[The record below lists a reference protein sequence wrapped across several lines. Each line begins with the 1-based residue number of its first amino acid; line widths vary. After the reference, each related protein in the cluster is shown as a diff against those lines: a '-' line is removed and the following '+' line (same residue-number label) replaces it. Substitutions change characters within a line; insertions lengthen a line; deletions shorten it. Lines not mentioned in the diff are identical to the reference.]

1 MRVRSLLIEIDH
13 RDPHIAARIYELQQ
27 AAYAVERDVI
37 GVAEFFP
44 LTVTAEQI
52 AREPDTFLG
61 WWDGDRL
68 VGVASF
74 TATAEEIDVGR
85 MVVHP
90 AHFRRGIASALLR
103 AVAERAAPG
112 QRITVSTAEKN
123 EPAVRLYQ
131 RHGFGI
137 IRRTVLPDGLALVRL
152 TKTIAP
158 PPPIS

>member
-1 MRVRSLLIEIDH
+1 MVSQIRH
-13 RDPHIAARIYELQQ
+13 RDPHISARIHDLQQ

-37 GVAEFFP
+37 GVKEFFP

-74 TATAEEIDVGR
+74 TATSEEIDIGR

-103 AVAERAAPG
+103 AVEERAVPG
-112 QRITVSTAEKN
+112 QRLTVSTAEKN

-131 RHGFGI
+131 RHGFEI
-137 IRRTVLPDGLALVRL
+137 TRRTVLPDGLALVRL
-152 TKTIAP
+152 VRTARERRP
-158 PPPIS
+158 GSP